1 MYSKFGNPAFPP
13 SANYSVS
20 LKDHISPKI
29 MWIENKTGIQLKAK
43 NNAFYLLYVI
53 QVQMH

>member
-1 MYSKFGNPAFPP
+1 MYSKFGNPVFQP

-20 LKDHISPKI
+20 LKEHISPKI